1 MTATPLVGAPA
12 AADRPAPSLGALLAA
27 PPSPVLRTRP
37 DLHGFGGLHGGFALA
52 RLTAAMQARTS
63 TALTGV
69 AEVRSVTARFH
80 RTLRED
86 ATVDTAVVHTG
97 RSTTTVAARAATDA
111 GPAVDAVALFG
122 SARRN
127 PWPAVEPLAPDAPP
141 PDDLDVFAVPTELV
155 PIAAHL
161 EVRPVSASLP
171 YAGGTDPE
179 LVAWLRL
186 LGDDAPPD
194 LRRLLVLADALAPSY
209 AAVMSAPDPVP
220 TVELTV
226 RPSPGLA
233 DARSPWVLVRA
244 TTRAARGDGWVDE
257 VIDVWGAD
265 GTHLA
270 GAHQLRVVTSTP

>member
-1 MTATPLVGAPA
+1 MTATPAAVTTSVG
-12 AADRPAPSLGALLAA
+12 DRPAPSLGALLAA
-27 PPSPVLRTRP
+27 PPTDRLQTRP

-52 RLTAAMQARTS
+52 RLTASMRAHAT
-63 TALTGV
+63 TG
-69 AEVRSVTARFH
+69 EVRSVTARFH
-80 RTLRED
+80 RTLRDD
-86 ATVDTAVVHTG
+86 ATVDTAVVHSG

-122 SARRN
+122 APRRN
-127 PWPAVEPLAPDAPP
+127 PWTAVAPVAPEAPP
-141 PDDLDVFAVPTELV
+141 PDDLGVFAVPTELV
-155 PIAAHL
+155 PIAAHI
-161 EVRPVSASLP
+161 EVRPVSAALP
-171 YAGGTDPE
+171 YTGGTDPE

-194 LRRLLVLADALAPSY
+194 LHRLLVLADALAPSY

-233 DARSPWVLVRA
+233 GAHSPWVLVRA
-244 TTRAARGDGWVDE
+244 TTRAAHDDGWVDE

-270 GAHQLRVVTSTP
+270 GAHQLRVVTSAS